1 MHEMTYRN
9 EAKLRLMLAASIER
23 KAKAIGGEGGAGGDD
38 VPVRQNRRTP
48 LIEAALAP
56 VRDRLAPTAYAR
68 LCAALAMIFGP
79 ESMVVFSDVLG
90 LDARAARKIK
100 SWAAQALVRAAI
112 KESASR

>member
-1 MHEMTYRN
+1 
-9 EAKLRLMLAASIER
+9 MLAASLER
-23 KAKAIGGEGGAGGDD
+23 VARRTKGNAAGADDPAGDGI
-38 VPVRQNRRTP
+38 PVRQNRRGP

-56 VRDRLAPTAYAR
+56 ARDRLTPAAYSR

-112 KESASR
+112 KESGAR